1 MLCPTGNRSDRCEYL
16 TKVHLAHHR
25 AVGGGRG
32 GRGHHRARRGARGRQ
47 PRLLGRRLANL
58 EVSALGLA
66 HRLALALPLAAQQLL
81 QVAEELG
88 ISEKLFRVVSVS
100 QHQVKTQQ

>member
-1 MLCPTGNRSDRCEYL
+1 MQMLCPTGNRSDRCEYL

-47 PRLLGRRLANL
+47 PRLLGRGLAHL

-66 HRLALALPLAAQQLL
+66 PRRPARGAAAPPGRARTRDLGKTLSCRVFLPTSGSTTMNQ
-81 QVAEELG
+81 
-88 ISEKLFRVVSVS
+88 
-100 QHQVKTQQ
+100 

>member
-47 PRLLGRRLANL
+47 PRLLGRGLAHL

-66 HRLALALPLAAQQLL
+66 HRLAVPLAAQQLL
-81 QVAEELG
+81 QVTQELG
-88 ISEKLFRVVSVS
+88 ISEKLFRVVSFS
-100 QHQVKTQQ
+100 QHQVAQQ